1 MRQVIYMEK
10 DIIGIF
16 LGKNKII
23 AASVNKRK
31 EYRQIGFQGEEEYSY
46 QDTADID
53 ECIRCL
59 ESTYN
64 VDTLSELDVS
74 IYVIDCGANLL
85 FKNYLSRKIEQCNYV
100 SCIFLIDLIYI
111 LAGQRKWMVCGNK
124 IGVDFLGRSTFICNE
139 SIRLIQEDIGDT
151 ENLITLEDIMSIFLF
166 NVHDIQHNDIELKN
180 KFEEEKKLWYEEKEK
195 LLSELRKRSNAL
207 NFIASEEKT
216 PKSNDASKLVNK
228 RKLVMV
234 DFRSGKGKLFQY
246 KCTGEFVSEGD
257 VIGTFIIPYIPYV
270 SGNQTRRCEIN
281 NSIQANYK
289 GKVAWLFPSHTSLG
303 LDKSFN
309 NRLVPVA
316 VIGDIEDNIDSMIE
330 WGKQQ
335 S

>member
-1 MRQVIYMEK
+1 MSR

-16 LGKNKII
+16 LGKDRIV

-53 ECIRCL
+53 DCIRCL

-64 VDTLSELDVS
+64 VDTLSELEVS
-74 IYVIDCGANLL
+74 IYIIDCGAKLL
-85 FKNYLSRKIEQCNYV
+85 FKNYLSRKIEQCKYV
-100 SCIFLIDLIYI
+100 SCIFLTDLIYI
-111 LAGQRKWMVCGNK
+111 LAGQRKWMVYGNK
-124 IGVDFLGRSTFICNE
+124 IGVGFLCRSTFVCNE
-139 SIRLIQEDIGDT
+139 SIRLIQEDIEDA
-151 ENLITLEDIMSIFLF
+151 ENLITLEDIMSVFLF
-166 NVHDIQHNDIELKN
+166 NVHDIQHDDIELKN
-180 KFEEEKKLWYEEKEK
+180 KFEEEKKLWHEEKEK

-207 NFIASEEKT
+207 NSITSEKKT
-216 PKSNDASKLVNK
+216 QKSNDTSKLVNK

-270 SGNQTRRCEIN
+270 SGNQTRRCEIKN
-281 NSIQANYK
+281 NIQVNYK

-303 LDKSFN
+303 LDKSFE
-309 NRLVPVA
+309 NRPVPVA

-335 S
+335 